1 MTKISNQVVYIPDT
15 EINGLDYFIGTDY
28 DNAKKTVNFR
38 VEDLGSHFNMVNGVR
53 NFDYIFYQHQG
64 VNPTPTDGYFYS
76 NGNTQIPEDIE
87 YFIFPKKT
95 YRGKDSSQFFLSIAT
110 ENPFDLIIAQKIDNN
125 TVFFFRIDSIETF
138 TNYFKLNVSE
148 VFFPDGKALDYVLS
162 YAVFNL
168 KSEGGPSV
176 TKTSD
181 LINDGSDGTST
192 YVEADELGAVATSN
206 DYNDLDNLPTIPTV
220 PNFADQTETN
230 AGVVSDKTIAPSTLA
245 GWWTY
250 VKGLAQ
256 TFSER
261 ITFGKEIKLTPIATP
276 TYEKGLVYFDDTND
290 CISFLDSISGTSVQV
305 GYEVLMRARNNT
317 GTTILNGSVVY
328 ISGAIGQNSTV
339 ALAQANTL
347 PTSEII
353 GIATHDIPNNT
364 VGKICVFGLVNDL
377 NTSSFTDGQMLYLS
391 ATVAGGLT
399 STIPASPNFVVAL
412 GVVEH
417 AHPTQGK
424 ILVKPQRAL
433 ANNNA
438 LGTAQNVPP
447 TQNAVKTAN
456 DLKQDVLISG
466 TNIKT
471 INGNSILGSGDL
483 QVSVPFDII
492 KDYPNQIVIS
502 ATGNSFT
509 NIGTYAQTVTGTQ
522 SDILI
527 SSGGVAFRKILSAT
541 TAGSNANFYDSGV
554 YRVTGTKG
562 FYYRARIKNDDTT
575 NISTHRFSYGF
586 SGTAIMGNINPSTHS
601 QALLCFGADNSDTNC
616 QIMYKLSGGATTK
629 INLGATMPKS
639 QTNDYVIEFWRL
651 EGTTTIN
658 YKVHNLTTSS
668 IVSGSFTFAFAGL
681 ALGCFRNN
689 DIATTAVSFAVRR
702 VELYIND

>member
-148 VFFPDGKALDYVLS
+148 VFFPDGKSLDYVLS

-168 KSEGGPSV
+168 KSEGGPSITKTSQLENDGEDGINPFITAQDLPSV
-176 TKTSD
+176 PTKTSD

-192 YVEADELGAVATSN
+192 YVETDELGAVATSN

-230 AGVVSDKTIAPSTLA
+230 AGVVSDKTIAPNTLA

-256 TFSER
+256 TFTER
-261 ITFGKEIKLTPIATP
+261 ITFGKEIKLTPITTP
-276 TYEKGLVYFDDTND
+276 TYEKGLVYFDNAND

-353 GIATHDIPNNT
+353 GIATHDIANNT

-399 STIPASPNFVVAL
+399 STIPASPNYVVAL

-456 DLKQDVLISG
+456 DLKQDVLVSG

-471 INGNSILGSGDL
+471 INGESVLGTGDL
-483 QVSVPFDII
+483 NISTTNTQIFHWFGGNWTISTLNTVYYIGYNGGAII
-492 KDYPNQIVIS
+492 NQS
-502 ATGNSFT
+502 T
-509 NIGTYAQTVTGTQ
+509 
-522 SDILI
+522 
-527 SSGGVAFRKILSAT
+527 SGSPAAT
-541 TAGSNANFYDSGV
+541 TASEAMNGRNKGLFVAPFNCKIK
-554 YRVTGTKG
+554 RVLFKEAG
-562 FYYRARIKNDDTT
+562 
-575 NISTHRFSYGF
+575 
-586 SGTAIMGNINPSTHS
+586 
-601 QALLCFGADNSDTNC
+601 
-616 QIMYKLSGGATTK
+616 
-629 INLGATMPKS
+629 
-639 QTNDYVIEFWRL
+639 
-651 EGTTTIN
+651 
-658 YKVHNLTTSS
+658 
-668 IVSGSFTFAFAGL
+668 SGSFTGSFIVSSGL
-681 ALGCFRNN
+681 PNYGNTWNLSYSNIVTHINSAITSGGSWSNKYEYLVTDNILIPKGY
-689 DIATTAVSFAVRR
+689 IVSPMMIFSAQVSTSKLSIEISIEIEE
-702 VELYIND
+702 VVWYNLY

>member
-15 EINGLDYFIGTDY
+15 EINGLDYLIGTDY

-38 VEDLGSHFNMVNGVR
+38 VEDLGSHFNMVNGIR
-53 NFDYIFYQHQG
+53 NFDYVFYQHQG

-76 NGNTQIPEDIE
+76 NGNTQVPEDIE

-148 VFFPDGKALDYVLS
+148 VFFPDGKSLDYVLS

-168 KSEGGPSV
+168 KSEGGPSI

-230 AGVVSDKTIAPSTLA
+230 DGLVVDKTIAPNTLA

-256 TFSER
+256 IFSER
-261 ITFGKEIKLTPIATP
+261 ITFGKEIKLTPITTP

-328 ISGAIGQNSTV
+328 ISGAIGQNSTI

-347 PTSEII
+347 NTSEII

-377 NTSSFTDGQMLYLS
+377 NTNSFTDGQMLYLS
-391 ATVAGGLT
+391 ASVAGGLI
-399 STIPASPNFVVAL
+399 SSIPASPNFVVAL

-424 ILVKPQRAL
+424 ILVRPQRAL
-433 ANNNA
+433 ANNNS

-447 TQNAVKTAN
+447 TQNSVKTYVDTKPTKRTMYLYFPIFQNVAASTSWYALPSTGQIFTGTGYTANASLTDAN
-456 DLKQDVLISG
+456 DFA
-466 TNIKT
+466 
-471 INGNSILGSGDL
+471 DL
-483 QVSVPFDII
+483 SYLTSRLFVPFQHKVKSVSIH
-492 KDYPNQIVIS
+492 
-502 ATGNSFT
+502 G
-509 NIGTYAQTVTGTQ
+509 
-522 SDILI
+522 
-527 SSGGVAFRKILSAT
+527 SSNT
-541 TAGSNANFYDSGV
+541 TAANPVQFAVVTSYVSTANSGAITIPNPLIVAQEGITIYQSGSANGFQKKFDDVNLDTSTLNAGTDYRILFKNANEASNIQ
-554 YRVTGTKG
+554 
-562 FYYRARIKNDDTT
+562 RA
-575 NISTHRFSYGF
+575 
-586 SGTAIMGNINPSTHS
+586 M
-601 QALLCFGADNSDTNC
+601 L
-616 QIMYKLSGGATTK
+616 
-629 INLGATMPKS
+629 
-639 QTNDYVIEFWRL
+639 
-651 EGTTTIN
+651 
-658 YKVHNLTTSS
+658 
-668 IVSGSFTFAFAGL
+668 IVE
-681 ALGCFRNN
+681 
-689 DIATTAVSFAVRR
+689 
-702 VELYIND
+702 VEEVL